1 MMLPKIP
8 TGCVSIDK
16 ILDGGLSTG
25 DAVLVY
31 GEPETGKT
39 TLAMQCAVNC
49 AKKGCKTLFIDCDRT
64 FSTQRLS
71 QIASENLNEI
81 AEQIMLMK
89 PESFRDQTCVIDRLA
104 EYVNRSF
111 GLVVID
117 TLTSLYRL
125 QISESPTKTFDLNRE
140 LNRQTALL
148 VQVAR
153 AEKIAVM
160 MTSQVTSVFNDVN
173 VSVEPVATRVLK
185 FWADIILVMKP
196 TERPGIIRAVMEKSP
211 KGTRTSSFDLRIN
224 DSGIHDYHEHR

>member
-1 MMLPKIP
+1 
-8 TGCVSIDK
+8 
-16 ILDGGLSTG
+16 
-25 DAVLVY
+25 
-31 GEPETGKT
+31 
-39 TLAMQCAVNC
+39 
-49 AKKGCKTLFIDCDRT
+49 
-64 FSTQRLS
+64 
-71 QIASENLNEI
+71 
-81 AEQIMLMK
+81 MK
-89 PESFRDQTCVIDRLA
+89 PESFRDQISVIDRLT

-125 QISESPTKTFDLNRE
+125 QLSESPTKAFDLNRE

-153 AEKIAVM
+153 AEKVAVM
-160 MTSQVTSVFNDVN
+160 MTSQVTSVFNDAN

-196 TERPGIIRAVMEKSP
+196 TERPGIIRAVMEKNP
-211 KGTRTSSFDLRIN
+211 RGTRTSSFDLRIN